1 MHSDERGPQRDGKR
15 EMLRLKT
22 PSVGKLFNYLRYCGG
37 ADARKFETARKPRE
51 KENGSRAGDD
61 GAATELNRF

>member
-1 MHSDERGPQRDGKR
+1 MHSDERGAGRAAPNGSKR

-37 ADARKFETARKPRE
+37 RGGGSDIRCEQRSGFNEDARDRE
-51 KENGSRAGDD
+51 EEKGW
-61 GAATELNRF
+61 